1 MAYERLL
8 KEFWDK
14 DRLDPTQALDA
25 KFYFY
30 LLEESNKRGWINPF
44 ELQSRITELSLMISR
59 KTIGE
64 VRNRLKQRGLIDF
77 IAINNRPTVYKI
89 VSLEESDSN
98 PLSNCFLQ
106 GTIKKHLRLQ
116 SGNINGYISETS
128 TETIKEIP
136 LKEKSPTPPK
146 EYIPKELD
154 INNNKILLTRTREE
168 QNLDRFDSLLQQIID
183 GKEQIWV
190 DQMRKKHGID
200 NISDYL
206 PSFRGHVIANAKLQ
220 EVTDINGFKRYFN
233 NSFRYFSKCNPIELL
248 LQYQSTAQS
257 EGFAKYCG
265 WCLEKAPN
273 IAVELVPLTEEEF
286 GKLMEVYGSEKLVQ
300 IILNLNNRKDLIP
313 KYYSLF
319 RTLKNWLQNEQPIT
333 K

>member
-1 MAYERLL
+1 MHIALSLELINAIMAYERLL

-106 GTIKKHLRLQ
+106 GTIKKHLRLH
-116 SGNINGYISETS
+116 SGNINSYIS
-128 TETIKEIP
+128 
-136 LKEKSPTPPK
+136 
-146 EYIPKELD
+146 
-154 INNNKILLTRTREE
+154 
-168 QNLDRFDSLLQQIID
+168 DRF
-183 GKEQIWV
+183 
-190 DQMRKKHGID
+190 M
-200 NISDYL
+200 
-206 PSFRGHVIANAKLQ
+206 
-220 EVTDINGFKRYFN
+220 
-233 NSFRYFSKCNPIELL
+233 
-248 LQYQSTAQS
+248 
-257 EGFAKYCG
+257 
-265 WCLEKAPN
+265 
-273 IAVELVPLTEEEF
+273 
-286 GKLMEVYGSEKLVQ
+286 
-300 IILNLNNRKDLIP
+300 
-313 KYYSLF
+313 
-319 RTLKNWLQNEQPIT
+319 
-333 K
+333 